1 MGDYSKPS
9 QVTVT
14 CQIDSSVP
22 PTGAS
27 LGLAGVHPRSPTN
40 MLGAASAL
48 FGCAFSISISKQDV
62 EKLGDEI
69 EERKLG

>member
-27 LGLAGVHPRSPTN
+27 LAWRGDHLRSPTD
-40 MLGAASAL
+40 MLGAASVL
-48 FGCAFSISISKQDV
+48 FGCAFSISTSKQHV
-62 EKLGDEI
+62 EIG
-69 EERKLG
+69 R